1 VAKPGS
7 EFCDRVQ
14 VDNWSPK
21 LRIVGTELTAKS
33 QSKERKMKK
42 RIIPFLLA
50 FVFAMNA
57 TAASRR
63 NALGAFTNITI
74 PVMANTAGLQ
84 GSFFRTRVAILNPT
98 QLSYSID
105 ATLFSNAGQVA
116 KATINMA
123 PGQVRNYENFLQ
135 QIFNFSGAGAVEFD
149 SLSGAQGG
157 STGRDFIVT
166 SEVYTDG
173 PGGSYKTVVSSG
185 PSLEDTL
192 PDFDNFS
199 LGINVNA
206 NSRANVGAFNSSA
219 GANEINADVYDSSGT
234 LLNTVTLTLAAKTWN
249 QVVVPVNVTGG
260 FIKWRLQSAAF
271 CYAVVVD
278 NKSNDGTFIPASD
291 YVP

>member
-1 VAKPGS
+1 
-7 EFCDRVQ
+7 
-14 VDNWSPK
+14 
-21 LRIVGTELTAKS
+21 
-33 QSKERKMKK
+33 MKK
-42 RIIPFLLA
+42 LIMPLIRA
-50 FVFAMNA
+50 FVIAMNA
-57 TAASRR
+57 AAASRK
-63 NALGAFTNITI
+63 NALGALTNITI
-74 PVMANTAGLQ
+74 PVMANTGGLQ
-84 GSFFRTRVAILNPT
+84 GSFFKTRVAILNPT

-105 ATLFSNAGQVA
+105 VTLFSTAGQVG

-135 QIFNFSGAGAVEFD
+135 QAFNFSGAGAVEFD
-149 SLSGAQGG
+149 SLSGAPGG
-157 STGRDFIVT
+157 STGREFIVT

-173 PGGSYKTVVSSG
+173 PGGSYKTVVSAG

-199 LGINVNA
+199 LGINVSTD
-206 NSRANVGAFNSSA
+206 SRANVGAFNSSVD
-219 GANEINADVYDSSGT
+219 ANEINADVYDSSGT
-234 LLNTVTLTLAAKTWN
+234 LLTTITLTLAAKSWN
-249 QVVVPVNVTGG
+249 QVAIPVTVTGG